1 MITEITDPRFRVEID
16 WDGSSRS
23 PERGI
28 WRGQH
33 TCVAEGF
40 TMDDEPPVNAGD
52 AIIRH
57 QLKVEH
63 FGVLRFGFL
72 SLHCAGFP
80 HSTMAQLTRHQDSA
94 HLVQSGRYTS
104 ERFLK
109 VADKKMNV
117 DEVFY
122 FRPVGVYQDRRG
134 KRYEYTHQD
143 RLDDMTWC
151 EIACERYAKYIVNG
165 FSEEHARALT
175 IPYEFRQNFSIA
187 GDLQAV
193 FHWLD
198 QRSKKDSQL
207 EIQALAKMAAARLV
221 EFAPSLGEWYMANR
235 YGKARLAP

>member
-40 TMDDEPPVNAGD
+40 TMEDEPPVNAGD

-109 VADKKMNV
+109 VANADIPLG
-117 DEVFY
+117 DVFY
-122 FRPVGVYQDRRG
+122 FRPLGEYQDRSG
-134 KRYEYTHQD
+134 NRYEYTMQD
-143 RLDDMTWC
+143 RIDDKRNC
-151 EIACERYAKYIVNG
+151 IRACKIYSRRIESGWA
-165 FSEEHARALT
+165 EEHARDML
-175 IPYEFRQNFSIA
+175 PYNFRQNFSIA

-221 EFAPSLGEWYMANR
+221 EFAPSLGEWYMNNR
-235 YGKARLAP
+235 WGKARLAP